1 MQIIQP
7 MNVVWE
13 LDETHLLVRTFLIMN
28 QQDQDTMLNAMM
40 EQFVATVNDGGTW
53 ARFSLAPMMETANA

>member
-13 LDETHLLVRTFLIMN
+13 LDDTHVLVRTFLSMTQEN
-28 QQDQDTMLNAMM
+28 QDTMLNAMM

-53 ARFSLAPMMETANA
+53 ARFSLAPAMEMSA

>member
-13 LDETHLLVRTFLIMN
+13 LDDTHPLVLAFFSMTQEN
-28 QQDQDTMLNAMM
+28 QDTMLNAMM
-40 EQFVATVNDGGTW
+40 GQFVATVNDGGTW
-53 ARFSLAPMMETANA
+53 ARFSLAPAMEAANA